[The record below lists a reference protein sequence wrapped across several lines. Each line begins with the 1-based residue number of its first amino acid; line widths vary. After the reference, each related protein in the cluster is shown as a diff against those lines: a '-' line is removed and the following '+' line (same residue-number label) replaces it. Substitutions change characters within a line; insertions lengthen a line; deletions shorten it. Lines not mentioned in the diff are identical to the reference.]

1 MILNNSVQLNVSVN
15 LQAKG
20 CLFSNENAD
29 VYDPMTNNDSFNF
42 FFMFCVLAALPTL
55 PADFFDN
62 NSADC
67 CVEVQVSFN
76 GATEADVFQNVA
88 KSTDDVIAAINAAYA
103 TAVGRLP
110 YFPEYED

>member
-20 CLFSNENAD
+20 LLFSNENAD
-29 VYDPMTNNDSFNF
+29 IYDPVTNADSFSF
-42 FFMFCVLAALPTL
+42 FFMFCVLAALPTT

-62 NSADC
+62 SSADC
-67 CVEVQVSFN
+67 CVEVKVSFD
-76 GATEADVFQNVA
+76 GATEAAEFQDVA
-88 KSTDDVIAAINAAYA
+88 KSTDDVIMAINTAYA
-103 TAVGRLP
+103 AAVGRLP